1 MTESEHKFRIG
12 ARVYV
17 KGNSRK
23 KWTIRTL
30 SSGWNPTMV
39 YVKFGN
45 TSMWISEEDL
55 VPVHFNP
62 SVR

>member
-1 MTESEHKFRIG
+1 
-12 ARVYV
+12 V

-23 KWTIRTL
+23 KGTIITL
-30 SSGWNPTMV
+30 SSGWNPPMV

-45 TSMWISEEDL
+45 KFMWISEKDL
-55 VPVHFNP
+55 VPVYFNP